1 MRIKKDNYK
10 INKITCFCFILS
22 NDVDVT
28 KTSGSSKISS
38 KDLVSL
44 NIFLKS
50 IEAGALAAI
59 VYGP

>member
-1 MRIKKDNYK
+1 
-10 INKITCFCFILS
+10 LS